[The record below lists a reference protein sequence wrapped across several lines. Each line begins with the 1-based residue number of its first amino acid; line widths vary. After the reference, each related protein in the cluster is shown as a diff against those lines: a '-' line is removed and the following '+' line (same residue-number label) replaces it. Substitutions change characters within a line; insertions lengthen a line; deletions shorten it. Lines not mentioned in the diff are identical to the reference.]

1 MCAENICAEQKSH
14 QSQRWTHSLGDCWWL
29 PKNKYDVSFESI
41 MNRHASK
48 YSNSLKNFKRETAS
62 ETIYNIQDS

>member
-29 PKNKYDVSFESI
+29 PKNKYDV
-41 MNRHASK
+41 R
-48 YSNSLKNFKRETAS
+48 LKVKWVDTLPNILIVWRIFKRETAS
-62 ETIYNIQDS
+62 ETK